1 MLQNPSL
8 ALPLY
13 IATIIIAVM
22 FSPRWGRFIEAVT
35 AAKEVGKEKTAA
47 ATGSAGETGGTQQ

>member
-13 IATIIIAVM
+13 IATIVIAVM
-22 FSPRWGRFIEAVT
+22 FSPRWGRFIEAVRT
-35 AAKEVGKEKTAA
+35 AKTVGKEKAA
-47 ATGSAGETGGTQQ
+47 GSAGETGGTQQ